1 MQLVLLHYNNYA
13 NRIYKAEDSVSDY
26 LTASKGKYF
35 IIDDYDFNP
44 SDGVDTVLTIGGDVY
59 DYDPIYD
66 YLLVCDG
73 DLILSRWFIG
83 DSDRLRGGQYRTKLH
98 RDVFADSWEFLHDA
112 PAFIEKGSLNAGDPA
127 IFNKEDMGFNQIK
140 TEETLL
146 KANTDMPW
154 IVGYYARDTVA
165 HSGTT
170 ANVSTVADIDLTNT
184 TFESWEYAQYR
195 NTDFYGEITDFECE
209 FALKVNFINP
219 TKYNYKFDKTSAGFK
234 PASVGYNNFIKVDNV
249 LGDEAH
255 DRYGISLCQNNFI
268 PHINN
273 YIDLAYATNGRPT
286 KASIEAFR
294 AFDNKTVVFQ
304 GGKYY
309 RISIVEGSEKEFAN
323 SYTTITEGSTLF
335 NTLISDAQEN
345 QYYEGYDG
353 TPFSYNTK
361 HKTYRVVANYIG
373 QGDYNWS
380 IPAQRDHLIDAP
392 YDAFAI
398 PYGIYPFE
406 GPLGKQMNETEAL
419 LVATSIAKEM
429 ATSVYDL
436 QLLPYCPDELFEL
449 YINWSQHPN
458 CFSYIKDSEN
468 NNAGVIFHMSKSS
481 FTKKINVQ
489 IQVPDDPIE
498 KKIMN
503 ETEVYRIC
511 SPNYNGVFEFSPAK
525 NGTVPYFEVEATYLP
540 YKPYIKVHPR
550 FSGLY
555 GRDFKDNRGLIL
567 GGDFSLAVVNDQWQQ
582 YQINNKNFEN
592 IFNRQIT
599 NLEFNQREEM
609 KMAKFNALFGTLAG
623 GAGGAAAGSTLG
635 GIGAGF
641 GAAVGAGA
649 GIAGG
654 IMDVARTGRMQ
665 AEAYDYKQ
673 DMFGYELGN
682 IKARPD
688 TLSKTTAYCIDNKY
702 FPFLEKYTCTDIE
715 KEALRNKIKYNG
727 MTVMRIGTIDEFNK
741 GDYNY
746 VKGQFIRIEGICDD
760 YHIVNTIKD
769 EFNKG
774 VYIR

>member
-44 SDGVDTVLTIGGDVY
+44 SDGVDTVLTIGGDIY
-59 DYDPIYD
+59 NYDPIYD

-73 DLILSRWFIG
+73 DLIVSRWFIG
-83 DSDRLRGGQYRTKLH
+83 DSDRLSGGRYRSRLH
-98 RDVFADSWEFLHDA
+98 RDVLADSWEFLHDA

-146 KANTDMPW
+146 KRNTDMPW
-154 IVGYYARDTVA
+154 IVGYYPRDTGTK
-165 HSGTT
+165 SGTT
-170 ANVSTVADIDLTNT
+170 ANVDSVADIDLTNT
-184 TFESWEYAQYR
+184 TFEDWEYYQYR
-195 NTDFYGEITDFECE
+195 NADFMGEITDFEAT
-209 FALKVNFINP
+209 ALFKQDALRPAKGKVTANKETYSLSMGGP
-219 TKYNYKFDKTSAGFK
+219 
-234 PASVGYNNFIKVDNV
+234 GYNNYLKMRTTTPMEISGANIGNIISSWNSDFVELCYG
-249 LGDEAH
+249 LG
-255 DRYGISLCQNNFI
+255 
-268 PHINN
+268 
-273 YIDLAYATNGRPT
+273 GRPRR
-286 KASIEAFR
+286 SDIETFLD
-294 AFDNKTVVFQ
+294 FNNKTVVFR
-304 GGKYY
+304 GSKYY
-309 RISIVEGSEKEFAN
+309 RISIVEGSEKEFSNEYATVIEGTPLFN
-323 SYTTITEGSTLF
+323 ELILKMEGSP
-335 NTLISDAQEN
+335 
-345 QYYEGYDG
+345 YYESYNGQ
-353 TPFSYNTK
+353 PFTYNTK
-361 HKTYRVVANYIG
+361 HKTYRLVATPIG
-373 QGDYNWS
+373 QGDYSWT
-380 IPAQRDHLIDAP
+380 IPSQRDHLIDAP

-398 PYGIYPFE
+398 PYGTYGFE
-406 GPLGKQMNETEAL
+406 GPFGKQMSETEAL

-429 ATSVYDL
+429 SGAIYDL
-436 QLLPYCPDELFEL
+436 QLLPYCPDEIFEL
-449 YINWSQHPN
+449 YSQWSTHPN
-458 CFSYIKDSEN
+458 SFSYIKDGN
-468 NNAGVIFHMSKSS
+468 DQNAGVIFHMSKSS
-481 FTKKINVQ
+481 FTKKIS
-489 IQVPDDPIE
+489 IGITVPDDPIE

-503 ETEVYRIC
+503 ECEVYRLC

-582 YQINNKNFEN
+582 YQVNNKNFEN

-609 KMAKFNALFGTLAG
+609 KMAKFNAYAGVFAG
-623 GAGGAAAGSTLG
+623 GASGATAGSVGGPWGAAAGAVVG
-635 GIGAGF
+635 GITGTVGGALD
-641 GAAVGAGA
+641 VG
-649 GIAGG
+649 
-654 IMDVARTGRMQ
+654 RTERMQ
-665 AEAYDYKQ
+665 VEAYNYKQ
-673 DMFGYELGN
+673 DMYGYELGN

-702 FPFLEKYTCTDIE
+702 FPFLEKYTCTDVE

-760 YHIVNTIKD
+760 YHIVNTIKE

>member
-73 DLILSRWFIG
+73 DLIVSRWFIG

-146 KANTDMPW
+146 KSNTDMPW
-154 IVGYYARDTVA
+154 IVGYYERDTTA

-184 TFESWEYAQYR
+184 AFESWEYYQYR
-195 NTDFYGEITDFECE
+195 NTDFIGEITDFEC
-209 FALKVNFINP
+209 
-219 TKYNYKFDKTSAGFK
+219 KFSAKPNNVLPDKPLGYFNKTGYRELVTT
-234 PASVGYNNFIKVDNV
+234 VGYNNFIKIQSNSNFKTVM
-249 LGDEAH
+249 
-255 DRYGISLCQNNFI
+255 RSLANENFI
-268 PHINN
+268 PNIST
-273 YIDLAYATNGRPT
+273 YMDLAYGVNGRPT
-286 KASIEAFR
+286 KANITAFQ
-294 AFDNKTVVFQ
+294 AFNNKVVVFN

-309 RISIVEGSEKEFAN
+309 RISIVEGSEKDFSN
-323 SYTTITEGSTLF
+323 DYVSITSGTTLF

-345 QYYEGYDG
+345 QYYETYNGE
-353 TPFSYNTK
+353 PFTYNTK
-361 HKTYRVVANYIG
+361 HKTYRLVANYIG
-373 QGDYNWS
+373 QGDYTWS
-380 IPAQRDHLIDAP
+380 IPSQRDHLIDAP

-398 PYGIYPFE
+398 PYGRYAFE
-406 GPLGKQMNETEAL
+406 GPFGKQMNETEAL

-458 CFSYIKDSEN
+458 SFSYIKDSAN

-481 FTKKINVQ
+481 FTKKVNVQ
-489 IQVPDDPIE
+489 IDVPDDPVE

-503 ETEVYRIC
+503 ECEVYRIC

-550 FSGLY
+550 FSDLY

-582 YQINNKNFEN
+582 YQVNNKNFEN

-623 GAGGAAAGSTLG
+623 GAIGASQGSVGGAWGAAAGAA
-635 GIGAGF
+635 IGTAAG
-641 GAAVGAGA
+641 V
-649 GIAGG
+649 AGG
-654 IMDVARTGRMQ
+654 VMDVARTGRMQ

-702 FPFLEKYTCTDIE
+702 FPFLEKYTCTDVE

-760 YHIVNTIKD
+760 YHIVNTIKE

>member
-26 LTASKGKYF
+26 LTVSKGKYF

-73 DLILSRWFIG
+73 DLIVSRWFIG

-98 RDVFADSWEFLHDA
+98 RDVLADSWEFLHDA
-112 PAFIEKGSLNAGDPA
+112 PAFIEKGSLNANDPA

-140 TEETLL
+140 TDETLL
-146 KANTDMPW
+146 KGTTDMPW
-154 IVGYYARDTVA
+154 IVGYFARDTEA

-184 TFESWEYAQYR
+184 AFESWEYYQYR
-195 NTDFYGEITDFECE
+195 NTDFFGEIIDFECE
-209 FALKVNFINP
+209 FVTKTVISSP
-219 TKYNYKFDKTSAGFK
+219 TKQVTYFDKSGYTNRPDAI
-234 PASVGYNNFIKVDNV
+234 GYNNYIKVSGPVYNTLAKDSFV
-249 LGDEAH
+249 
-255 DRYGISLCQNNFI
+255 
-268 PHINN
+268 PHVNT
-273 YIDLAYATNGRPT
+273 YIDLAYSTNGRPS
-286 KASIEAFR
+286 KANIAAFQ
-294 AFDNKTVVFQ
+294 AFNNKVVVFQ

-309 RISIVEGSEKEFAN
+309 RIRLVEGSEKEFSN
-323 SYTTITEGSTLF
+323 SYTTITGGTALF
-335 NTLISDAQEN
+335 NALISDAQSSP
-345 QYYEGYDG
+345 YYNTYNGE
-353 TPFSYNTK
+353 PFSYNTR
-361 HKTYRVVANYIG
+361 HKTYRLEATYIG
-373 QGDYNWS
+373 QGDYTWS

-398 PYGIYPFE
+398 PYGNYSFE
-406 GPLGKQMNETEAL
+406 GPFGKQMNETEAL

-429 ATSVYDL
+429 GGNVGAIYDL

-449 YINWSQHPN
+449 YSRWSTHPKS
-458 CFSYIKDSEN
+458 FSYIKDSN
-468 NNAGVIFHMSKSS
+468 DQNAGVIFHMTKSS
-481 FTKKINVQ
+481 FTKKISISVP
-489 IQVPDDPIE
+489 VPDDPIE

-525 NGTVPYFEVEATYLP
+525 NGAIPYFEVEATYLP

-592 IFNRQIT
+592 IFDRQIT

-609 KMAKFNALFGTLAG
+609 KMAKFNAYAGVVAGT
-623 GAGGAAAGSTLG
+623 AGGAAAGYTLG
-635 GIGAGF
+635 GIGTGV
-641 GAAVGAGA
+641 GAAVGGITGA
-649 GIAGG
+649 IGG
-654 IMDVARTGRMQ
+654 ALDVARTGRMQ

-702 FPFLEKYTCTDIE
+702 FPFLEKYTCTDVE

-746 VKGQFIRIEGICDD
+746 VKGQFIRLEGICDD
-760 YHIVNTIKD
+760 YHIVNTIKE